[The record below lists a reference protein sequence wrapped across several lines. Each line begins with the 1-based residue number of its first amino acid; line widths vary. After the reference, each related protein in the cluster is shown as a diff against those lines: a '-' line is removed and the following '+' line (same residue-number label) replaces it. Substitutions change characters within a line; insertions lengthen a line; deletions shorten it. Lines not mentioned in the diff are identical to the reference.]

1 MEERAT
7 VERTYVTKDEYEAN
21 NRLVD
26 EKFNRVLTVIEKNF
40 ELTNEKIEHVVD
52 TLTVA
57 INDTNRRTI
66 FMVYCV
72 WGISCGSTYS
82 GCCGGSIHEEITL
95 NEGIN
100 YRFGESKILRLANQS
115 IQSH

>member
-57 INDTNRRTI
+57 INDTNRRIDDMHQTQSLWFTVFGVLVVVVPI
-66 FMVYCV
+66 AVAVVEAFM
-72 WGISCGSTYS
+72 
-82 GCCGGSIHEEITL
+82 
-95 NEGIN
+95 
-100 YRFGESKILRLANQS
+100 KK
-115 IQSH
+115 